1 MNIMKMFKG
10 GVLSLMDFMNG
21 NHRHEVTPVKINK
34 NGIIDIT
41 SIFPIKEG
49 LLVRTKEHKN
59 G

>member
-1 MNIMKMFKG
+1 MKMFKG

-49 LLVRTKEHKN
+49 RLVRTKEHKN